1 MWNYRIYL
9 TSWRTKP
16 LKDYLSSALLKL
28 KKRGPNA
35 QGIFRDQNCELGHT
49 RLSIIDTSSA
59 ADQPMS
65 SENGRYTLI
74 FNGEIYNFLS
84 LKEELKKV

>member
-1 MWNYRIYL
+1 MHRESLEIKTVN
-9 TSWRTKP
+9 
-16 LKDYLSSALLKL
+16 
-28 KKRGPNA
+28 
-35 QGIFRDQNCELGHT
+35 HT

-74 FNGEIYNFLS
+74 FNGEIYNFCP
-84 LKEELKKV
+84 